1 MSLRQEEGRDW
12 GLCIS
17 LTPTKFRIG
26 SELWE
31 DQAEVG
37 VRLYFSSTVQNNR
50 CLGKATKKDINWVSL
65 SRAYL
70 LLCSDVYQITV

>member
-1 MSLRQEEGRDW
+1 MGQLQ
-12 GLCIS
+12 GLGALYFFDS
-17 LTPTKFRIG
+17 TNFRIG

-31 DQAEVG
+31 DQPEVG

-50 CLGKATKKDINWVSL
+50 CLGKATKKKDINWVSL

-70 LLCSDVYQITV
+70 LLGSDVYQIMV